1 MIRENTEFPFDAIL
15 KEEATVPQSY
25 ADLADFRRSVREY
38 ECGGRAEGSLW
49 IFNRVP
55 ISRLP

>member
-25 ADLADFRRSVREY
+25 ADLADFRRSVREWSGTCPRNPFPLALDY
-38 ECGGRAEGSLW
+38 
-49 IFNRVP
+49 
-55 ISRLP
+55 LPRRRF